1 MTGTGPIPTM
11 NRAARP
17 SAGTRRVRSVAFLT
31 LFAIAFLSLGWSAYW
46 YAAHRMAIGE
56 LRGGLAFETR
66 EGRDWACSK
75 LLTGGYPFSVDFDC
89 DGLVVTAR
97 IGEKSVVAR
106 ARRALVRA
114 PLYTPKRVT
123 IDLSDPADILVDGA
137 PVRVNWSKLQLSAR
151 GLPDRLDRFS
161 IAGADVAIHLP
172 ADSADATATIAAL
185 LINLRHTPGAD
196 DLPLNFEASLAGIES
211 PVLDSAAG
219 GADRATFAAIG
230 SVTHINKL
238 AGGSLASR
246 MDSWREAGGR
256 VSANLSFVKG
266 RIAAQAE
273 GSAGLDQGRRLDG
286 KFDLRMLNSGAPLA
300 DLARRFGVRGPL
312 ASLVVGSLI
321 NPDKSTGEARL
332 AISFENG
339 RLDLGSFKQIIA
351 LPPLY

>member
-1 MTGTGPIPTM
+1 MTKTGHIPTE
-11 NRAARP
+11 NPAARP
-17 SAGTRRVRSVAFLT
+17 SEGKRRVRSVAFLT

-46 YAAHRMAIGE
+46 YAAHRMAISE
-56 LRGGLAFETR
+56 LQSALAFESR
-66 EGRDWACSK
+66 EGRDWTCAK

-89 DGLVVTAR
+89 EGLVVTAR
-97 IGEKSVVAR
+97 IGERSIVAH
-106 ARRALVRA
+106 ARKALVHA
-114 PLYTPKRVT
+114 PIYTPKRVT
-123 IDLSDPADILVDGA
+123 IDLTDPADILVDGA
-137 PVRVNWSKLQLSAR
+137 QVRVKWSKLQLSAR

-161 IAGADVAIHLP
+161 VAGADVAVHL
-172 ADSADATATIAAL
+172 ADDSANAAATIAAL

-211 PVLDSAAG
+211 PVLDAVTA

-230 SVTHINKL
+230 SVTHANKL

-256 VSANLSFVKG
+256 VSANLSLVKG
-266 RIAAQAE
+266 RVAAQAE
-273 GSAGLDQGRRLDG
+273 GSVGLDQGRRLDG

-300 DLARRFGVRGPL
+300 DLAHRFGVRGPL
-312 ASLVVGSLI
+312 ASLLVGSLI
-321 NPDKSTGEARL
+321 SPDASTGEARL

-339 RLDLGSFKQIIA
+339 RLDLGPFKRIIA